1 MNTTLHFIHTILTSN
16 CLMDHLHITLWWSTL
31 KYIERVEYITNST
44 SNRDFF
50 SYISLS
56 QLFYINI
63 IVTLLMSYIHFN
75 LLEFLTLFCCSIFA
89 KSYTKMIVTHV
100 YKILKGIQKIFCYK
114 VIKELEFFLPNILN
128 IPRQNLGIRGDKI

>member
-1 MNTTLHFIHTILTSN
+1 MNTTLRFIHK
-16 CLMDHLHITLWWSTL
+16 LHHPDIQLPHGSFAHNTVVANTQIWLL
-31 KYIERVEYITNST
+31 ERVEYTTNSI

-75 LLEFLTLFCCSIFA
+75 LLEILTLFCCSIFA
-89 KSYTKMIVTHV
+89 KSYTKMIATHV
-100 YKILKGIQKIFCYK
+100 YKTLKGIQKIFC
-114 VIKELEFFLPNILN
+114 
-128 IPRQNLGIRGDKI
+128 